1 MVGADLFREAD
12 WSAAPAGGAG
22 LFWNPGAISYLAE
35 LLLAAVL
42 AAYFGARVVRD
53 LRHKRFYLPTCL
65 LAVAMCGLVLGF
77 WASLIRVLTAGGWV
91 SYAMPWS
98 PLHAWITLSMPWARP
113 FGGMA
118 AAAFILFAYHFPQP
132 LRGARRE
139 SLIVGTALG
148 LVLLVEIGIA
158 IRTDVAIMRGE
169 AWWRPEW
176 IAGWM
181 NIAMIW
187 AAILFWRQFISAQSG
202 SAPSGRVARF
212 FDGMASIIQTPA
224 NREATA
230 ARGFIL
236 FTLLPILHTTALFL
250 PNEGQFGHY
259 PLDIFICWLVL
270 VQLVGFALVLLGY
283 LPERSSFQFKLTVIS
298 LAVMLG
304 SVNGVAWMMSPAYA
318 DAFRAPGMVS
328 TGKAITFAPRDD
340 GSYVIFQP
348 AGFAPRAPRGRP
360 IGAEGMRM
368 PLPFPL
374 TFYGKRYNFAYVNDR
389 GVIGFDRMPQP
400 SDSAF
405 GTGTQPAIYP
415 LQVDVPEAGTDLS
428 ISVGKDRLV
437 VSRVDRCD
445 QARTDDCYHLQTI
458 VHADGFIDIFYLR
471 IPSVPTFWLFSPTRG
486 PWLTGITP
494 GSTQAQ
500 TPLIRDYYRAFLIY
514 IDRLYAPLTIFLI
527 VMTLAL
533 LLVIPMLLRGFIV
546 RPLERLLDGIRRF
559 RGGSM
564 DTQVAVIFHDE
575 IGYLTESFNQMARE
589 QHDMLRDLE
598 KRVAA
603 RVADI
608 EAMTVHNAQLEE
620 RNRLSADLHDAVAQ
634 TLTSA
639 SLLANAMP
647 AQLRTDDQSG
657 IAAAERIARLNRHAL
672 IEMQTL
678 LGELRGKTGSD
689 RPLADRLRDLAGYFT
704 DLHPLIIDCD
714 LAGEAPLP
722 VEVKAVFYRIA
733 QECLNNIV
741 KHSGASHAAL
751 SFESVAGHALLV
763 VTDQG
768 KGCDPAMMDKENRLG
783 MTIMRDRARQ
793 IGATLEVEG
802 RPGHGCRVTMIWSR
816 SYDS

>member
-1 MVGADLFREAD
+1 MGANLLRESE
-12 WSAAPAGGAG
+12 WSATPPDGAG

-35 LLLAAVL
+35 LLLAAIL
-42 AAYFGARVVRD
+42 AAYFGARVIRD
-53 LRHKRFYLPTCL
+53 LRHGRFYLPTCL
-65 LAVAMCGLVLGF
+65 LALAMCGLVLGF
-77 WASLIRVLTAGGWV
+77 WASLVRVLTAGGWV

-98 PLHAWITLSMPWARP
+98 PLHSWVTLSMPWARP

-118 AAAFILFAYHFPQP
+118 AAAFVLFAYHFPQP

-139 SLIVGTALG
+139 AWIVGTMLG
-148 LVLLVEIGIA
+148 LLVLVEIGIA
-158 IRTDVAIMRGE
+158 IRTDMAIMRRE

-176 IAGWM
+176 ITGWM

-187 AAILFWRQFISAQSG
+187 AATLFWRQFASAQIG
-202 SAPSGRVARF
+202 PQTVGRIARCF
-212 FDGMASIIQTPA
+212 NGIASIVQAPA

-250 PNEGQFGHY
+250 PNEGQFGRY

-348 AGFAPRAPRGRP
+348 VSFAPRAPRGKP
-360 IGAEGMRM
+360 VGAEGARI

-374 TFYGKRYNFAYVNDR
+374 TFYGKRYSVAYVNDR
-389 GVIGFDRMPQP
+389 GAIGFERMPQP
-400 SDSAF
+400 SDAAF

-415 LQVDVPEAGTDLS
+415 LQVDVPDAGTDLS
-428 ISVGKDRLV
+428 ISVSGDRLV
-437 VSRVDRCD
+437 VSRVDRCN
-445 QARTDDCYHLQTI
+445 QELADDCYHLQTI
-458 VHADGFIDIFYLR
+458 IHADGFIDIFYLR
-471 IPSVPTFWLFSPTRG
+471 IPSVPAFWLFSPTQG

-500 TPLIRDYYRAFLIY
+500 TPLIRDYYRAFLTY
-514 IDRLYAPLTIFLI
+514 IDRLYAPLVLFLI
-527 VMTLAL
+527 AMTLAV
-533 LLVIPMLLRGFIV
+533 LLVIPLLLRGFIV

-559 RGGSM
+559 RNGSM

-575 IGYLTESFNQMARE
+575 IGYLTDSFNQMARE

-608 EAMTVHNAQLEE
+608 EAMTVHNTQLEE

-647 AQLRTDDQSG
+647 AQLRSDDQGG

-678 LGELRGKTGSD
+678 LGELRGGTGSD
-689 RPLADRLRDLAGYFT
+689 RPLTDRLRDLVGYFT
-704 DLHPLIIDCD
+704 DLHPLTIDCE
-714 LAGEAPLP
+714 LVGETPLP
-722 VEVKAVFYRIA
+722 AEVKAVFYRIA
-733 QECLNNIV
+733 QESLNNIV
-741 KHSGASHAAL
+741 KHSGASHADL
-751 SFESVAGHALLV
+751 FFDNVADHALLV
-763 VTDQG
+763 VTDHG
-768 KGCDPAMMDKENRLG
+768 KGCDPAMMDKGNRLG

-793 IGATLEVEG
+793 IGATLEIEG

-816 SYDS
+816 LHDDS